1 MLRAAAIL
9 TDHSSAVGGKQSMI
23 FLNGHTFFFFFFWF
37 VRHDLSSTLLQSGEE
52 TSLKC
57 RTVMQI
63 SWAAKRAGVNESS
76 RLGRVTQ
83 KKKLLAKQAL
93 WHEFDPCTHIKV
105 KGEN

>member
-23 FLNGHTFFFFFFWF
+23 FLNGHTFFFG
-37 VRHDLSSTLLQSGEE
+37 LSGMTSPPHCCKSSEE

-83 KKKLLAKQAL
+83 KIKLLAKQAL

>member
-23 FLNGHTFFFFFFWF
+23 FLNGHTFFFFFWF

-76 RLGRVTQ
+76 RLDRVTQ
-83 KKKLLAKQAL
+83 KKKLLAK
-93 WHEFDPCTHIKV
+93 
-105 KGEN
+105 